1 MSAFSGYVLV
11 DHYTDESSTCEL
23 RSMIEDYV
31 AGHEL
36 PTIRRQHGGR
46 GLCYRVIDGLRVE
59 RDLPGLL
66 TVYEAVNAEVNE
78 RLGVHVVP
86 VAEPLARVNVNI
98 TPPGGSYRWHYDRN
112 TLTATL
118 YLNEVAGGD
127 LELCPNYRLSR
138 GARAGV
144 VGRSADRLL
153 ETRGVMRV
161 LGRKVTVHPQP
172 GLLVVMRGD
181 RCLHSV
187 TAVDGTECRVN
198 LVMAFDHVG
207 CAGRKASALD
217 TYLYSQEQVSAD
229 PNYVRG

>member
-1 MSAFSGYVLV
+1 MRSFRGYLAVERYADEPTTADLLGSV
-11 DHYTDESSTCEL
+11 EAYLADHD
-23 RSMIEDYV
+23 
-31 AGHEL
+31 L
-36 PTIRRQHGGR
+36 PIIRREHGGR
-46 GLCYRVIDGLRVE
+46 GLCYQVIDGGRVV

-66 TVYEAVNAEVNE
+66 DVYEAVNAEVNE

-118 YLNEVAGGD
+118 YLNGVDGGE

-138 GARAGV
+138 GAGASL
-144 VGRSADRLL
+144 VGRTADRVL
-153 ETRGVMRV
+153 EWRGVMWAF
-161 LGRKVTVHPQP
+161 GHKVVIRPEP

-187 TAVDGTECRVN
+187 ATVTGPECRVN
-198 LVMAFDHVG
+198 LVMAFDEVG
-207 CAGRKASALD
+207 HAARPAAQLD
-217 TYLYSQEQVSAD
+217 TYLYSQDDVRSD
-229 PNYVRG
+229 PNYTRT